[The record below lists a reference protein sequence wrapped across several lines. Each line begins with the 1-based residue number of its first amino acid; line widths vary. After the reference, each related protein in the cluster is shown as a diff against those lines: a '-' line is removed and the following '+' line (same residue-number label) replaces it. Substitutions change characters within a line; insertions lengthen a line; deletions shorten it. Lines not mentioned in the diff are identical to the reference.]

1 MRCKG
6 IMRNSADTYNV
17 KRRGLQS
24 ALKAAALAVLFLLIF
39 SIVLLSLNS
48 FQSFDFA
55 EADSSRDATA
65 DNISEISVGGT
76 TLVDSG
82 SNNNST
88 WGSKF
93 GISADV
99 SNATNGFGWNSSEY
113 GGWGFTDFDNASG
126 KAIVYWLEFSFSDNA
141 LNAVKQGR
149 VSFYAYAHSTFEDG
163 NDDLTNMG
171 VSFGT
176 VHTDPSPDFVSGS
189 SSSRGDTWSNTGKN
203 NLAYYEDVRFW
214 GHAETLTA
222 NRHHSR
228 HDFVYGTDGSFD
240 ATCALPTDATSIRL
254 VFVVVG
260 DGAID
265 GGYSNITLKLFEK
278 PNDVISSAGT
288 TFDLTN
294 SLYGDEYKVQAINTG
309 NWSMTI
315 EEHNKADKDVIK
327 QMAFPANTTIA
338 GTDGKNSPSFGS
350 LDYASAGIYN
360 FFDSDKA
367 NATTNI
373 ITTVTLPK
381 GVTHIDFY
389 ADMFVGSRKETGTFG
404 ATASHEAS
412 VKLELMN
419 NSTLISN
426 ASKSVATGSYNDA
439 STHTNSDNANFQKL
453 KIYDSPQ
460 SSNTSLKIK
469 FTLIASQ
476 SDASMNYDYG
486 NAFGLIGN
494 IKIKMYGAYYVN
506 YDGNG
511 ATGGSTA
518 NQTFTFSRQ
527 DSKET
532 LNANGFTKGSDTFVG
547 WATSASGFVV
557 YKEDYSYND
566 DGTVTV
572 SPYDTSNGSMLSVGE
587 WYTDWDKEMT
597 RVPGQTITLY
607 AVWVDSDFGIL
618 SGKSR
623 DGSWGS
629 ANNPFVIDG
638 LARWN
643 NLVDIVNKA
652 RDPVDSVSGPYYGK
666 QVSSNAGDNDVSFNG
681 CYFAITAESLEL
693 EYMDPV
699 GKSDSAPFR
708 GTVYG
713 GNGVYSAAHTRRRI
727 SANIYIESG
736 GYQAGLFG
744 SIDGAHIEDLEVS
757 GEIVN
762 FDTGDTYAGGIVG
775 RSVGTS
781 VIKNCKST
789 VNVINSAFDA
799 DTSAPVNDGKLGAG
813 GIVGRIYSGTTTVE
827 NCEYAGGSVY
837 TVSSLA
843 GKVYVKAN
851 IFGQK
856 SVGGIVGEVRSGA
869 TAAIKGCK
877 TVSGI
882 LQGIE
887 SVAGIVGIS
896 EGNTT
901 IDHVYNGATVNT
913 KKKDSGDTSAGGI
926 TGWTSG
932 TLKIY
937 FAVNAGR
944 VVAEGTFA
952 AGIVA
957 NTNAALTVEH
967 CYNLGLIQ
975 GNKTSGAE
983 WPLGIE
989 DPSAVYASNNSVGD
1003 ITYNNRVVTNCWSFY
1018 VQKAENADF
1027 SLIRTSNND
1036 GRVIV
1041 AFNSIDTATQSVND
1055 YVRLSDSN
1063 NAVSYSWTDITDTTK
1078 SFTKFS
1084 VLPNAMTLNA
1094 GSQIVSYNKISNTDN
1109 TQNSRVTPDYSNNVL
1124 SADSIE
1130 NPYVTVQNMVFN
1142 SAQTGVTQ
1150 LAIEIDSISG
1160 ITNSNSI
1167 DYSGKSESNPAASAW
1182 IASSSNPFANG
1193 FELSYRKSSGNWVN
1207 TVTDVYYESS
1217 AVPSYVN
1224 AYSVRIALKN
1234 GGSVTGVYKIGGSV
1248 NGSSHTGY
1256 KINPKMLLA
1265 DSAPSFNGAF
1275 PTFENSYI
1283 YNRGVQ
1289 GLTAISFNGFV
1300 AGESVSSVFT
1310 VEGTGFKGTDSYTVG
1325 NSQITVATVN
1335 KGEYSISVTQKKQNY
1350 RIILNG
1356 SAVAEGDLSTA
1367 IEWSWDIKSKSIDAL
1382 TSDPDMFFGYGAD
1395 GVASGCY
1402 TFDVN
1407 GKMYYALDVMYRDGN
1422 NYVYFGDGNAPF
1434 ALVYND
1440 GSVYKNL
1447 DSFNILRAID
1457 GNYIKLVRGTEYSV
1471 TVTAEKGASISDDSL
1486 NYDSTDINAVT
1497 LTFSGMGNYEGSR
1510 KVRFT
1515 VMNSDFGGNADLSGY
1530 GGADNPYLISDVA
1543 HLKRLSQIVAGA
1555 PAWKSINST
1564 DTSVAVAPNTNAT
1577 VSLRSYAGGY
1587 FYLAADL
1594 KIATENGFVPIG
1606 TGSDYPFSGH
1616 FSGKYKGVGY
1626 KVTLSI
1632 NGGDY
1637 AGLFGYLGG
1646 ATVADVTVGGS
1657 ISGRNYVGGIAG
1669 FADAN
1674 TVLDML
1680 QNDANVTGANFVGG
1694 IAGLLL
1700 CSISKAVN
1708 GTDATV
1714 SGERAVGG
1722 IAGGIAY
1729 MTASQTISLGENRGY
1744 VKYRAFGSGAQAPE
1758 GFTLSERGASVSVNG
1773 IGGIVGYIYAKYNV
1787 SITDCKN
1794 YEKSGSYVVDGALA
1808 NCVGGI
1814 VGYAKGDFGYGN
1826 LRATVYIRATSDK
1839 ATESRGQLRGASFVG
1854 GLAGY
1859 AENVAI
1865 EEDCSVIAFSI
1876 VGTVEYTGGIAGK
1889 WIVNDKSQMP
1899 GQRRVQSNV
1908 LIDGEKYV
1916 GGLVGWLDARNAEG
1930 LRLNPFITNGNTNTV
1945 KVRGRS
1951 YVGALYGG
1959 IEGYGYKRNSRNE
1972 SDSDAIAYIN
1982 TATAGESIYVD
1993 VTLKGGGYVAGGL
2006 IGYASGV
2013 GILFLGD
2020 WVGLSHTPFVMQGS
2034 TDFFGGVIG
2043 ILGENAVISSASD
2056 TLGGETIGGVTHSVR
2071 YRETQSA
2078 SDINVGGDFVG
2089 SIVGYV
2095 ASTAGAFLSQ
2105 GTTLMGNGIK
2115 LFNNSRIIGGSFV
2128 GGIFGALGKIGE
2140 NHYVNV
2146 NGQHDGVFAD
2156 AYLMNLLRY
2165 GAYGDSATGPDN
2177 TLRYA
2182 TSDDGGLGK
2191 LFNYSPIVG
2200 NGDFVGGLVGYA
2212 GKGCLLALYNPVVT
2226 SSVSGFALNSALTY
2240 LNVYNGYGNDPTSEE
2255 STTIIGA
2262 NYVGGIAGYISDSSH
2277 ELTRVIS
2284 IMMIKGNLH
2293 GVEANY
2299 DYDGDYVGGIVGYMG
2314 GGFLKNSIA
2323 TSGYNKPSEYVNAFM
2338 GDEYVGGLV
2347 GMLAG
2352 GSIDTSVSR
2361 GFRFASVN
2369 MTRGGIAGSVNAGTA
2384 INASWTFYRV
2394 DSPTYSTYS
2403 KNKNGNH
2410 IIVHKDL
2417 VTDYAL
2423 SYSEYCRMVGLFDNS
2438 MKDKIIT
2445 SASDKAYNEA
2455 KEGYLSFIAK
2465 LPIENNQI
2473 VYYDASGND
2482 RVSSNVFETHSSA
2495 NKKIFH
2501 RFDMANTESF
2511 SVCIR
2516 PIEFKNIKQN
2526 PANEAEGKQFV
2537 ADAYVRPSAS
2547 DFYDVD
2553 VSSAIYADGKIQL
2566 AGGTAFCIG
2575 RNHPDPKNNNIV
2587 TLGTFNKEFKIGDAS
2602 TPLIITGDVV
2612 NITTGETDWD
2622 IFAKAVRN
2630 GTDYYGKYVKL
2641 ALTKDKNITVTL
2653 DNLAGLRNSSTGVFK
2668 GTFDG
2673 DGYTLNVDISSSDPT
2688 AISGASVFPGA
2699 SGATFKN
2706 LTIAGN
2712 ITATGAAYNYVNDT
2726 GSQNAANI
2734 AGFVGRPTGDLRF
2747 ENCTNLANITAQRTA
2762 GGIVGYTNGKTI
2774 TLISCVNKGN
2784 IDVADKAIGDY
2795 QNYNYGTGG
2804 IIGYADNAI
2813 TIESCKNEGNIRGGY
2828 NVGGIIG
2835 QNDNQTNIYNCANSG
2850 EIFGD
2855 AFWENEVDYASRVGG
2870 GTYRLVY
2877 TGGIIGQVG
2886 PNGGLNMIASYNSG
2900 KIIGYGPIVGGLAG
2914 SVGRLV
2920 MEERGDIDKSSAKFK
2935 SIIAYCYNIGEVHSG
2950 GESSSANNRSKSWT
2964 SGREE
2969 LSGSIVGGIVGF
2981 LAWGDIKYC
2990 YNAGKIITYR
3000 IIGYRFSWQARIGG
3014 IAGQVQPVSKDN
3026 DHICHFQNCFNV
3038 GVVEAYGK
3046 TNDEVGIYCFSSIG
3060 RAVNWG
3066 AGILG
3071 YIDANSDNSNTK
3083 DYVKNSDC
3091 YSIANALYVR
3101 TECDSWVS
3109 SKKEERWSSGVMND
3123 DKDRYIM
3130 GTTTISIDG
3139 ITQNLTLEHFTTYV
3153 DSTGKFK
3160 VDQPIGGS
3168 SDVAA
3173 NNSAS
3178 TLIMSNGDP
3187 VASFTGSGNAYDE
3200 TFMDAVKN
3208 GTAPYGYIYVYGCLP
3223 QLAVFALDT
3232 KEGLS
3237 MLSVSYGRNEYDEF
3251 VGNQAG
3257 SAESPYVIKDGVGLL
3272 AMSALNGA
3280 KSGSAIYNFND
3291 KHIEFANGAN
3301 NIEGMSSR
3309 YINMDMSVSSTSLK
3323 SGSAEN
3329 DYSHFGKNYFL
3340 WREGAASGNA
3350 TITVAERATS
3360 NADDRPPMLSN
3371 TVVHNNWVAK
3381 NYYYSGTYAS
3391 ASQPLSSGANFVD
3404 HANFY
3409 PIGNVN
3415 SEFMGSISGKQ
3426 GDKYTTE
3433 IKNIK
3438 ISKLERTGTNAV
3450 AGLFGA
3456 VYDAE
3461 ISYISVDGEIY
3472 AYQNT
3477 DNEDFK
3483 SIAGGI
3489 AGHVSGDSVISNCSA
3504 GSANGQLKVA
3514 AYSAQKNITQPKVK
3528 GYAGGVVGVAGPSLL
3543 GGSAQNL
3550 KTLTIEE
3557 CRSANAEI
3565 NSLKANAGGIIGF
3578 AGDPTDAAGNGNY
3591 VNLINVY
3598 VYNTKVCTLS
3608 NVVNDDDLD
3617 RAGVDIGG
3625 IAGTCDGNTIFVIN
3639 GAYVGIAHPT
3649 DVDTVSTLKVDVIG
3663 ENSVGGVIGSAR
3675 GNTELRNIEVGAEV
3689 SILREA
3695 RGAAQNVPGTLTLYH
3710 TSIGGVIGRTLE
3722 DSSNILRDR
3731 IVFDGSITVDVANG
3745 DGKPVANIGGII
3757 GAMENGTRFLGGSTV
3772 VVNGSISSALTENI
3786 RNIGGVVG
3794 ASLDGAFD
3802 GSFTVSPQISAGG
3815 AVYIGGFIG
3824 RNIGTSNI
3832 LSSAT
3837 GTVIVIE
3844 ANIIG
3849 KSQVGGLVGLNGYVY
3864 ADSVVAG
3871 ALLIGADTYQ
3881 GGRYEGTVDI
3891 TISEKAVIRS
3901 DGDDAGGLIG
3911 QNVASGNGLGLV
3923 ITKGTIYNKG
3933 TVLGINNVGG
3943 IVGNNEGDITM
3954 GGSSL
3959 SNVELRIVNE
3969 GSVRGGT
3976 YSNGVYA
3983 SDGNN
3988 VGGIIGYLKK
3998 GSIAGTFANI
4008 GNVDG
4013 GRFVGGSIGR
4023 LDKDVVLTVS
4033 GNGNTN
4039 FYNGS
4044 NGARGTVGNVT
4055 GKMYVGGSIG
4065 AMFGAISGSGNARV
4079 IFINNGVVNGD
4090 TFTGGNIGLLS
4101 GSVINA
4107 QFTNNGRVVASGA
4120 TAIGGSVGFIGTSA
4134 SYDPQEYE
4142 HRTVSVTNSHFEFI
4156 ADSAEGDAITVNG
4169 SAPAGKG
4176 EFDWGG
4182 VGGAIGV
4189 IGGTANGFDNAGGAL
4204 WKNVTLYAEGSISAK
4219 NINNVGGAIGLIK
4232 ADNIAINN
4240 MLAFYT
4246 SVEGKKN
4253 VGGIVGAAVGANASI
4268 NNSFNIEGTV
4278 KGDVAGG
4285 IIGYSL
4291 KDGEG
4296 RTVADTS
4303 YWVKGYRNAE
4313 LMALNLESVVSDLGK
4328 YVAVSDP
4335 KDGTVFTKELTDL
4348 YGTPAKYTGKD
4359 ADGEDWQAYLT
4370 KLSGSPVKEVNG
4382 VWASEQSTTG
4392 YTTGEAH
4399 TGWYFVFANDRKG
4412 LDTTHISA
4420 KNSDTPSVLGEEE
4433 RAAEL
4438 VYWKRIAGAYT
4449 AEERVPDGSGYSDAT
4464 RPLTSAIAGNVS
4476 GGSVSDN
4483 GTVSEGYIYAAAL
4496 ESKVEGYY
4504 LYMDATGDNKPLI
4517 YYSTSSVNW
4526 NGTGN
4531 QEKPFYLI
4539 AQTSLVGGKNAQ
4551 NVAVY
4556 YRSVGIGRSLTYN
4569 GYNRFAP
4576 ITSDIGGGKVIEYVA
4591 GSVPSSGTAGK
4602 YVYTLTDENGASINN
4617 ICEAGDYVIAVAI
4630 YYYDQNGNCGKI
4642 GGISGGTLHID
4653 KMMLESSLTA
4663 SNGIYDGNN
4672 TGGEILLT
4680 LNGITPNDRNT
4691 ARPVRFTISGQS
4703 AGQISGVL
4711 DIGLLMEKL
4720 GGLGTAKFEPKDRE
4734 ASRELVNITG
4744 NNGDR
4749 IYLAEYT
4756 VAISDSVKNITW
4768 DTSCIADSYPENVL
4782 PYKVTVKF
4790 RFLQTVSD
4798 TFTLQIE
4805 ENGTSANYATNPS
4818 PLTAK
4823 FNITPRELELKLS
4836 SGESAASECGYDGME
4851 HSITYAFTG
4860 WADSAKE
4867 DKTALIASLLPYL
4880 QYTSLDEDTL
4890 NKIVGSSDKLWDITT
4905 SGGNTTPLEEDGK
4918 LYFEATWQ
4926 INNSSIHL
4934 AKMKEKGKYFVKFA
4948 KEAAYEL
4955 NGETYMLTEGGNY
4968 YVKVPK
4974 DSATGNPSQLYR
4986 ITPNS
4991 FTVSWISAQPE
5002 TYNAMYHYLAANFKA
5017 KYAFGNAAIIAQEIA
5032 TLIPDGSADGQ
5043 YVIESVDAENVRV
5056 KFRVGPNAGTYT
5068 VGLPA
5073 VSTENCAIDNADAKG
5088 TFTINK
5094 LDISVTFSG
5103 DKIVVYNGASH
5114 EAQSIEVRCDT
5125 DPNAAPTY
5133 KFSGSMGEYVLTMF
5147 GGVDGKANAEEDN
5160 QVRIALR
5167 YDNGKGTVSQYAV
5180 NAGTYTASLDPADIR
5195 PVGAN
5200 NFNVH
5205 GDASGRL
5212 TINKASIYFSWAT
5225 ENTFVYDAKPHGRD
5239 IKASI
5244 QDDWVTGDKLT
5255 GLTMD
5260 YDPASTNATTA
5271 RFNIRNAY
5279 NNQIETILLP
5289 VDGNGMINAHGTAYP
5304 VKVNMGG
5311 ITISGNNRAGNALL
5325 DNYSITFNSASSGSY
5340 TINKREISIA
5350 SISGLSFDK
5359 TYDATTNIR
5368 TTGWTVNFGTSPK
5381 PTNFTINAEYDSAD
5395 VSNSRIV
5402 RFTVTLGLGN
5412 NGFTNFTFANGK
5424 NSATYSHTGKILPK
5438 QLTVTLDMLR
5448 GARAVR
5454 TYNGYDWYGGA
5465 AGASNSINSDIAHSA
5480 IRRLGEGFT
5489 VSGIVAGELSSGA
5502 VIITARYKEAT
5513 EERSE
5518 FDAYVNNVTGMGA
5531 DLFVADTEYGDDD
5544 YFYKNLVFTLGGTS
5558 AGNYKFVVKIGNNT
5572 VGTGAGTAGDA
5583 GAITVSG
5590 KSSGIQV
5597 EITPL
5602 TARATYGSTAQ
5613 SYATAD
5619 NTYNTNWKPVSGSVY
5634 TGVGGDILSLAMINN
5649 WRYVNNNPAN
5659 GIREYHSYTVI
5670 RGGENSNVLSAK
5682 LSSATG
5688 VHVNYR
5694 LGNQP
5699 ILTIGYFVDKDEF
5712 EISSI
5717 SGLMIASY
5725 YYSASKSGDNEF
5737 GVISQVKWNFVVSED
5752 DFFANAGLDAVT
5764 NGKTFTDADGNP
5776 IEITCWDDYF
5786 DWLERTEGVE
5796 IVFNNS
5802 EEQAGWGYYSADK
5815 NASAKSFDRFRQT
5828 ANISGVLTAQDIAI
5842 LNGMFKKTV
5851 VNEDGTVNEDES
5863 HDWGVGSKYLPNFLK
5878 LSAGSVAT
5886 AKGSLFIGD
5895 FDGAYDGGGYV
5906 IDSLNIVGIADQAD
5920 NYFGMFA
5927 RILGKANVKNVHLR
5941 NISVTASG
5949 SGNIYV
5955 GALAGESCQT
5965 SVENVSAHV
5974 TMNVNASGTAY
5985 VGGVFGLSS
5994 SALDGAI
6001 ALGNIKVRAG
6011 EAHVGGVIG
6020 KSTSASVDNVI
6031 SLAEIW
6037 SISASAYVGGIL
6049 GADSASALGG
6059 AHAFMANS
6067 VWSNKVAAA
6076 GGISYT
6082 ELYNKSISGYG
6093 ANKYYYTGETGG
6105 TKGDYDVLDD
6115 VKLTKM
6121 DGEANS
6127 KTNPRESMRLAD
6139 IIDVYVLMY
6148 AKTAATTSVEGVSV
6162 DVFGISDTSWLVGRA
6177 HGTDNAGDA
6186 IVIANQQGIALMR
6199 ELRFATFTLIGDVYM
6214 YSTYRLQTASGA
6226 FYGKVK
6232 ANGFAIYISTWDGAQ
6247 KAFEIEVGS
6256 ETPTAVIKKA

>member
-1 MRCKG
+1 
-6 IMRNSADTYNV
+6 MRNSADTYNV
-17 KRRGLQS
+17 KRRRLQS

-39 SIVLLSLNS
+39 SIVLLSLNG
-48 FQSFDFA
+48 FQIYDFA
-55 EADSSRDATA
+55 EAFSSKSG
-65 DNISEISVGGT
+65 SEISISNINNGANLADRFASYSDDNKNMFGVCADTDKIKNAFGYVNGGSWGVDPGGSDSHVGLVIWLDF
-76 TLVDSG
+76 TLVGD
-82 SNNNST
+82 
-88 WGSKF
+88 
-93 GISADV
+93 
-99 SNATNGFGWNSSEY
+99 
-113 GGWGFTDFDNASG
+113 
-126 KAIVYWLEFSFSDNA
+126 A
-141 LNAVKQGR
+141 LRAVQDGR
-149 VSFYAYAHSTFEDG
+149 VSFYAYSDA
-163 NDDLTNMG
+163 
-171 VSFGT
+171 
-176 VHTDPSPDFVSGS
+176 DF
-189 SSSRGDTWSNTGKN
+189 
-203 NLAYYEDVRFW
+203 
-214 GHAETLTA
+214 
-222 NRHHSR
+222 
-228 HDFVYGTDGSFD
+228 
-240 ATCALPTDATSIRL
+240 
-254 VFVVVG
+254 
-260 DGAID
+260 
-265 GGYSNITLKLFEK
+265 
-278 PNDVISSAGT
+278 SAGT
-288 TFDLTN
+288 FDDYSSIAIAYIGTGTGTIEKPSDAVMVDAISGGGSDRDASWSGEYTSLQYSSFNNPNSKKSMSLGANGFSDTYKLPTGTTTVRFIFGAIGNAGFDGGFSGINFAFYENRKDEITSENNQFDLTN
-294 SLYGDEYKVQAINTG
+294 ALYGDEYKVQAINTE
-309 NWSMTI
+309 NWGSC
-315 EEHNKADKDVIK
+315 NKTSAGAEAYGVDKIAFAKNTNIK
-327 QMAFPANTTIA
+327 TNKYDKLSIDF
-338 GTDGKNSPSFGS
+338 GTLSFDSFGIF
-350 LDYASAGIYN
+350 AGLGN
-360 FFDSDKA
+360 SDGA
-367 NATTNI
+367 NMNYYTDMNI
-373 ITTVTLPK
+373 LLPK
-381 GVTHIDFY
+381 GVTNIDFSAKLFAASY
-389 ADMFVGSRKETGTFG
+389 VGTSETTDW
-404 ATASHEAS
+404 ATASI
-412 VKLELMN
+412 ELLKDS
-419 NSTLISN
+419 STISN
-426 ASKSVATGSYNDA
+426 GLYTLALGSQTGGTN
-439 STHTNSDNANFQKL
+439 HTKTEDV
-453 KIYDSPQ
+453 
-460 SSNTSLKIK
+460 SLKK
-469 FTLIASQ
+469 LVVNSSPTQDNTTVTVRLRLEAGHP
-476 SDASMNYDYG
+476 NYKGNWIGIGSGDDRG
-486 NAFGLIGN
+486 NAYGLIGE

-506 YDGNG
+506 YDAN
-511 ATGGSTA
+511 GGSGTID
-518 NQTFTFSRQ
+518 NQTFTFGRQ
-527 DSKET
+527 DGKET
-532 LNANGFTKGSDTFVG
+532 LNENEFTNGVKTFVG
-547 WATSASGFVV
+547 WATSSTGNVM
-557 YKEDYSYND
+557 YNQTYTYND

-572 SPYDTSNGSMLSVGE
+572 SPYDTSNGSTLSVGE
-587 WYTDWDKEMT
+587 WYTEEYWVKEMT

-629 ANNPFVIDG
+629 ADNPFVIDG

-666 QVSSNAGDNDVSFNG
+666 QITSNAGDNDVSFNG

-693 EYMDPV
+693 EEIDPV

-744 SIDGAHIEDLEVS
+744 SIDGAHIEDLEMS

-762 FDTGDTYAGGIVG
+762 NDTGDTYAGSIVG

-789 VNVINSAFDA
+789 ANVINSAFDEN
-799 DTSAPVNDGKLGAG
+799 TMAPVNDGKLGAG

-837 TVSSLA
+837 TVSSPS
-843 GKVYVKAN
+843 KVYVKAN

-901 IDHVYNGATVNT
+901 IDHVYNGATVNA

-1084 VLPNAMTLNA
+1084 VLPNARTLNA

-1109 TQNSRVTPDYSNNVL
+1109 TQNSRVAPDYSNNVL

-1217 AVPSYVN
+1217 AVPAYVN

-1289 GLTAISFNGFV
+1289 GLTAISFSGFV

-1367 IEWSWDIKSKSIDAL
+1367 IEWSWDIRSKSIDAL

-1486 NYDSTDINAVT
+1486 KYDSTDINAVT
-1497 LTFSGMGNYEGSR
+1497 LTFTGIGNYEGSR

-1515 VMNSDFGGNADLSGY
+1515 VMNSDFGGNEGLSGY

-1555 PAWKSINST
+1555 PAWNSINSA

-1616 FSGKYKGVGY
+1616 FSGKYNGVGY

-1826 LRATVYIRATSDK
+1826 LRATVHIRATSDK

-2140 NHYVNV
+2140 SHYVNV

-2156 AYLMNLLRY
+2156 TYLMNLLRY

-2314 GGFLKNSIA
+2314 GGSLKNSIA

-2673 DGYTLNVDISSSDPT
+2673 DGYTLNVDISSSDPA

-2712 ITATGAAYNYVNDT
+2712 ITATGAAYDYVNDT

-2762 GGIVGYTNGKTI
+2762 GGIVGYTNGNTI

-2784 IDVADKAIGDY
+2784 IDVADRVVDDY
-2795 QNYNYGTGG
+2795 LNYNYGTGG

-2835 QNDNQTNIYNCANSG
+2835 QNNNLTNIYNCANSG
-2850 EIFGD
+2850 EIIGD
-2855 AFWENEVDYASRVGG
+2855 AFWTSESEYANNKGG
-2870 GTYRLVY
+2870 GTYRIVY

-2900 KIIGYGPIVGGLAG
+2900 KIVGFGPIVGGLAG
-2914 SVGRLV
+2914 SIGRLV
-2920 MEERGDIDKSSAKFK
+2920 MENQNDGDRSEAGSKSV
-2935 SIIAYCYNIGEVHSG
+2935 IAYCYNTGDVYSG
-2950 GESSSANNRSKSWT
+2950 GTSSSYNHRSAGWSG
-2964 SGREE
+2964 GREE

-2990 YNAGKIITYR
+2990 YNTGKISAYR
-3000 IIGYRFSWQARIGG
+3000 IIGYDVSWQARIGG

-3026 DHICHFQNCFNV
+3026 KYLCQFQNCFNV
-3038 GVVEAYGK
+3038 GVLEVYGK
-3046 TNDEVGIYCFSSIG
+3046 TENVVGIYCFSSLG
-3060 RAVNWG
+3060 RLVRWG
-3066 AGILG
+3066 GGILG
-3071 YIDANSDNSNTK
+3071 YIDASGDNKGIQS
-3083 DYVKNSDC
+3083 YVKNSDC
-3091 YSIANALYVR
+3091 YSIANFLHVR
-3101 TECDSWVS
+3101 TYTNN
-3109 SKKEERWSSGVMND
+3109 EERWSSGIMD
-3123 DKDRYIM
+3123 GDKDRYIT
-3130 GTTTISIDG
+3130 GTTSINVNG
-3139 ITQNLTLEHFTTYV
+3139 STQNLTLEHFTTYI
-3153 DSTGKFK
+3153 DSNGKFR

-3168 SDVAA
+3168 SDVAT

-3178 TLIMSNGDP
+3178 TLILSNGDP
-3187 VASFTGSGNAYDE
+3187 TASFTGSGNAYDE
-3200 TFMDAVKN
+3200 AFMNAVKN

-3237 MLSVSYGRNEYDEF
+3237 MLSVSYGRNEYKEF

-3280 KSGSAIYNFND
+3280 KSGSAIYNFKD
-3291 KHIEFANGAN
+3291 KHIEFADGTN
-3301 NIEGMSSR
+3301 NIEGMASR
-3309 YINMDMSVSSTSLK
+3309 YINMDMAYVSGTDANTMTSLK
-3323 SGSAEN
+3323 SGSVSGSYN
-3329 DYSHFGKNYFL
+3329 HYGKNYFL
-3340 WREGAASGNA
+3340 WREGAASGNSN
-3350 TITVAERATS
+3350 IIVAERATS
-3360 NADDRPPMLSN
+3360 DADDRPPMLSN
-3371 TVVHNNWVAK
+3371 SAVHSSWLAK
-3381 NYYYSGTYAS
+3381 NHYYNGTYATD
-3391 ASQPLSSGANFVD
+3391 ADDPLSSGADFTN

-3426 GDKYTTE
+3426 GDGYTTE
-3433 IKNIK
+3433 IKNIR
-3438 ISKLERTGTNAV
+3438 ISKLERSGTNAV

-3456 VYDAE
+3456 IYDAE

-3477 DNEDFK
+3477 DNLSFR

-3489 AGHVSGDSVISNCSA
+3489 VGHAGGDSVISNCSA
-3504 GSANGQLKVA
+3504 GSADGKLTVA
-3514 AYSAQKNITQPKVK
+3514 AYSAQKNITQPRVK
-3528 GYAGGVVGVAGPSLL
+3528 GYVGGVVGVAGPSLL
-3543 GGSAQNL
+3543 GGSAQNF

-3591 VNLINVY
+3591 VNLNNVY

-4023 LDKDVVLTVS
+4023 LDKDAVLTVS

-4120 TAIGGSVGFIGTSA
+4120 TAIGGSVGLIGTSA

-4142 HRTVSVTNSHFEFI
+4142 HRTVSVVNAHFEFI

-4189 IGGTANGFDNAGGAL
+4189 IGGTANGFDNVGGAL

-4285 IIGYSL
+4285 IVGYSL

-4526 NGTGN
+4526 NGTGK

-5114 EAQSIEVRCDT
+5114 EAQSIEVRCDA

-5244 QDDWVTGDKLT
+5244 QDDWGTGDKLT

-5325 DNYSITFNSASSGSY
+5325 DNYSIIFNSASSGSY

-5465 AGASNSINSDIAHSA
+5465 AGASSSINSDIAHSA

-5513 EERSE
+5513 EGRSE
-5518 FDAYVNNVTGMGA
+5518 FDAYVNNVTGTGA

-5802 EEQAGWGYYSADK
+5802 FTAGDGEQPGWGYYSADK

-5863 HDWGVGSKYLPNFLK
+5863 RDWGVGSKYLPNFLK

-6037 SISASAYVGGIL
+6037 SISASAHVGGIL
-6049 GADSASALGG
+6049 GADSVSALGG

-6067 VWSNKVAAA
+6067 VWSNKSAVA

-6115 VKLTKM
+6115 IKLTKM
-6121 DGEANS
+6121 DGETNS

-6226 FYGKVK
+6226 FYGKVA